1 VERIPKRKSR
11 IEIYSNNL
19 EYAWGIQAQ
28 HSISFLKM
36 VLYHVLIFAS
46 TFGFWAW
53 WLLTHPNDLQNAAVP
68 LTTVAVFLSLFWSS
82 AGVLKV
88 FREQD

>member
-1 VERIPKRKSR
+1 
-11 IEIYSNNL
+11 
-19 EYAWGIQAQ
+19 
-28 HSISFLKM
+28 M